1 MNRRRA
7 NSPLA
12 KRSSF
17 VCWLVAAAL
26 GGITIAGG
34 CSSDPNTPLGESFVV
49 DSLIRS
55 RPGEVVEDTIVVT
68 SGDTTFAVNSYYAIL
83 LTYDTPQMVI
93 GRNDDFQ
100 STMLVRVDFS
110 KAGADTLKTVT
121 TAELTLPPDPT
132 TQTGS
137 LGALFY
143 EMLVPFET
151 GDTLTS
157 LSLAASPIPDGTL
170 INVDRTM
177 SVFPREY
184 ALPPLLVQA
193 WIRGDSTHNGIAIVL
208 NDPTTTREM
217 TFATRTN
224 SDNPF
229 LRVLFSDA
237 TQTSYR
243 FLADGT
249 FAQDL
254 STTSDLRVSDGDTK
268 RAYLPVPLSGLA
280 TEIILHQ
287 AKLVLHIASASEAQ
301 NQVDLYAPADSVVG
315 STGILK
321 GTSVTSQLADTSGVV
336 EFSIRNIVASFL
348 ADPSKNHG
356 FVVRYLQEG
365 NSNRR
370 IDFFS
375 SAAPDSLK
383 PRMVFTYSTPATFP
397 DI

>member
-1 MNRRRA
+1 MNRRHTK
-7 NSPLA
+7 SPFA

-17 VCWLVAAAL
+17 VCWLVVAAL
-26 GGITIAGG
+26 GGATIAGG
-34 CSSDPNTPLGESFVV
+34 CSSDPNTPLGESFVA

-55 RPGEVVEDTIVVT
+55 RPGEVVEDTITVT
-68 SGDTTFAVNSYYAIL
+68 SGDTTFAVNSYYASF
-83 LTYDTPQMVI
+83 LTDPNRMVL
-93 GRNDDFQ
+93 GRDNDFQ
-100 STMLVRVDFS
+100 TTMVVRVDFS
-110 KAGADTLKTVT
+110 KAGTDTLKTVT
-121 TAELTLPPDPT
+121 TAELTLPVNPDS
-132 TQTGS
+132 QMLS

-151 GDTLTS
+151 GDTLKS
-157 LSLAASPIPDGTL
+157 LSLKASPIPDGSL

-177 SVFPREY
+177 SAFPRTY
-184 ALPPLLVQA
+184 TLPPSLVQT
-193 WIRGDSTHNGIAIVL
+193 WIENDSTNNGIAIVL
-208 NDPTTTREM
+208 NDITTTQAMR
-217 TFATRTN
+217 FATRTN

-229 LRVLFSDA
+229 LRVFFSDA

-249 FAQDL
+249 FTQDL

-268 RAYLPVPLSGLA
+268 RVYLPVPLGGLA

-287 AKLVLHIASASEAQ
+287 AKLVLHIVPPWNAQ
-301 NQVDLYAPADSVVG
+301 DDVELYAPEDSAVG

-321 GTSVTSQLADTSGVV
+321 GTGVTSKVVGTSGVV

-365 NSNRR
+365 NSIRR
-370 IDFFS
+370 IDFYS
-375 SAAPDSLK
+375 SAAADSLK
-383 PRMVFTYSTPATFP
+383 PRMLFTYSTPATFP